1 MSEQQSSA
9 VSEQPVAYRFNTH
22 SDQRWRVVIDKPV
35 PKAGVTAFDKIE
47 ALYLQPTRTEPQ
59 AASSPAEIAQH
70 ETLTSRLRGR
80 ARYLRNIG
88 EVKSPELMEQAA
100 VALSRL
106 KCQAGTA
113 TALDTATVEAC
124 AKFIEQ
130 HQETIREAATG
141 TERYLAPRKVG
152 NLMGVAYVDGLR
164 ALTRLQCQ
172 AESAK

>member
-9 VSEQPVAYRFNTH
+9 VSEQPPWWKILADNWRGRKGNTTTGDSVRNSCADELEKVAA
-22 SDQRWRVVIDKPV
+22 K
-35 PKAGVTAFDKIE
+35 
-47 ALYLQPTRTEPQ
+47 YLATVPQ